1 MLLHAGLLQKRRVTS
16 HACMQISGETV
27 GDIRV
32 VPDMHTRKAMMSAE
46 ADAFI
51 GIPGGFGTLEEV
63 RAALALRA
71 CAAFPREQ
79 AAD

>member
-1 MLLHAGLLQKRRVTS
+1 MLCSVYLSGSRGLATIHMS
-16 HACMQISGETV
+16 CMQISGETV

-63 RAALALRA
+63 PLA
-71 CAAFPREQ
+71 CAHASLPM
-79 AAD
+79 